1 MSIDASLANLAVRLW
16 RAIGQARQR
25 QFRLLLTM
33 MVLSSLAEVVSVGA
47 VLPFLSA
54 LANPQ
59 LLLEHAALRPTFE
72 RLGVSTP
79 ADVILATT
87 LTFCAAV
94 VLAGAVRILVLR
106 LSLGYAFGL
115 GAEISNDVYRR
126 SLHQPYAVH
135 IARNS
140 SEVINGIAIKTSE
153 VIFYVIAPAMT
164 LFSSAFMAVAILV
177 TLAAI
182 IPASALVAFG
192 IFGVLYALMMR
203 TLRHGLRTNGE
214 RIARE
219 STNTIRYLQEG
230 LSGIRDI
237 LLDRTQDTFVATFQR
252 SDAALR
258 KAQCENL
265 FVSQSPRFIMESTGM
280 VLIALIALGF
290 SRGDSGVAGVLPTLA
305 ALALGLQR
313 LLPALQQ
320 LYQSWSSIQGSQG
333 SLRETVKL
341 LEQPLAP
348 ANERTASPLR
358 FDDRIEL
365 QGVGFHYAAG
375 APAILNDFNL
385 LIRKG
390 TRIGFVGETGS
401 GKSTLLDIVMG
412 LLHPTEGSMLVDG
425 VPVTPANI
433 DAWRP
438 HIAHV
443 PQDLFLKDG
452 TVRENIA
459 FGVPAEDID
468 DDAVR
473 RAAAQAQIG
482 PTIEGW
488 AYGYET
494 LVGER
499 GVQLSGGQRQRIGI
513 ARALYKKADLF
524 IFDEATS
531 ALDNATEEAVMRSI
545 EGLDERITVLIIA
558 HRLSTLRNCDEIVE
572 LRSQATAGVAV
583 TTT

>member
-1 MSIDASLANLAVRLW
+1 MSIDASLGGLAARLW
-16 RAIGQARQR
+16 LAIGQARRR
-25 QFRLLLTM
+25 QFRLLLAL
-33 MVLSSLAEVVSVGA
+33 MVLSSLAEVVTVGA

-59 LLLEHAALRPTFE
+59 LLLEHTALRPTFE

-79 ADVILATT
+79 ADVTLATT
-87 LTFCAAV
+87 LAFCAAV
-94 VLAGAVRILVLR
+94 VLAGVVRILVLR

-115 GAEISNDVYRR
+115 GADISNDVYRR

-164 LFSSAFMAVAILV
+164 LFSSAFMVVAILL

-182 IPASALVAFG
+182 IPASALAAFG
-192 IFGVLYALMMR
+192 VFGVLYALMMR
-203 TLRHGLRTNGE
+203 TLRHGLRANSD
-214 RIARE
+214 RIAHE

-230 LSGIRDI
+230 LGGIRDI

-252 SDAALR
+252 SDGALR
-258 KAQCENL
+258 KAQCENQ
-265 FVSQSPRFIMESTGM
+265 FVSQSPRFLMESTGM

-290 SRGDSGVAGVLPTLA
+290 SRGGAGVAGVVPTLA

-348 ANERTASPLR
+348 ASERTASPLR

-365 QGVGFHYAAG
+365 REVGFRYAAG

-385 LIRKG
+385 VIRKG

-412 LLHPTEGSMLVDG
+412 LLHPSDGRMLVDG
-425 VPVTPANI
+425 VPVTPANV

-459 FGVPAEDID
+459 FGVPAEAID
-468 DDAVR
+468 DDEVR

-482 PTIEGW
+482 STIEGW

-513 ARALYKKADLF
+513 ARALYKKADVI

-572 LRSQATAGVAV
+572 LHRQATADAAV
-583 TTT
+583 PTT

>member
-1 MSIDASLANLAVRLW
+1 MDTSLGGLTVRLW
-16 RAIGQARQR
+16 RAIGRPRRR
-25 QFRLLLTM
+25 QFQLLLAM

-54 LANPQ
+54 LANPER
-59 LLLEHAALRPTFE
+59 LLEHPALHSAFE
-72 RLGVSTP
+72 RLGVLTP
-79 ADVILATT
+79 ADVILTTT
-87 LTFCAAV
+87 LAFCAAV
-94 VLAGAVRILVLR
+94 VLAGVVRILVLR
-106 LSLGYAFGL
+106 LSLGYAFDL
-115 GAEISNDVYRR
+115 GADISNDVYRR
-126 SLHQPYAVH
+126 SLYQPYAVH

-140 SEVINGIAIKTSE
+140 SEVINGIAIKVSE
-153 VIFYVIAPAMT
+153 VIFYVIVPAMT
-164 LFSSAFMAVAILV
+164 LFSSAFMAVAIMV
-177 TLAAI
+177 TLATF
-182 IPASALVAFG
+182 IPASALAA
-192 IFGVLYALMMR
+192 FGVLGVLYTLMMKM
-203 TLRHGLRTNGE
+203 LRQRLRANSD

-230 LSGIRDI
+230 LGGIRDI
-237 LLDRTQDTFVATFQR
+237 LLDRTQDNFVATFQR

-258 KAQCENL
+258 KAQRENQ
-265 FVSQSPRFIMESTGM
+265 FVSQSPRFLMESAGM
-280 VLIALIALGF
+280 VLIALVALGF
-290 SRGDSGVAGVLPTLA
+290 SRGGAGVAGVVPTLA
-305 ALALGLQR
+305 GLALGLQR

-341 LEQPLAP
+341 LEQPLA
-348 ANERTASPLR
+348 AAHERMASPLR

-365 QGVGFHYAAG
+365 REVGFSYAVG
-375 APAILNDFNL
+375 SPAVLNDFNL
-385 LIRKG
+385 VIRKG
-390 TRIGFVGETGS
+390 SRIGFVGETGS

-412 LLHPTEGSMLVDG
+412 LLHPSEGCMLVDG
-425 VPVTPANI
+425 VPVTPANVE
-433 DAWRP
+433 AWRP

-452 TVRENIA
+452 TLRENIA
-459 FGVPAEDID
+459 FGVPAEAID

-473 RAAAQAQIG
+473 RAAALAQIG

-488 AYGYET
+488 VDGYET

-513 ARALYKKADLF
+513 ARALYKKADVF

-545 EGLDERITVLIIA
+545 EGMDERITVLIIA

-572 LRSQATAGVAV
+572 LHRQAKAVAADP
-583 TTT
+583 TT